1 MIDEYKAAESLDTFI
16 EDVAAGRTPRVVQTM
31 AQVLDIE
38 ANILMELLP
47 LFDFVNRIY
56 ASDRQVIGAQTLR
69 GTNGNQS
76 KPAYPR
82 SRA

>member
-1 MIDEYKAAESLDTFI
+1 MIDEYKAAEILDTFI
-16 EDVAAGRTPRVVQTM
+16 EDVAAGRTPRVVQKM

-56 ASDRQVIGAQTLR
+56 ASDRQAIAAQAGRGA
-69 GTNGNQS
+69 NGNQ
-76 KPAYPR
+76 PRPVYPR
-82 SRA
+82 ARA